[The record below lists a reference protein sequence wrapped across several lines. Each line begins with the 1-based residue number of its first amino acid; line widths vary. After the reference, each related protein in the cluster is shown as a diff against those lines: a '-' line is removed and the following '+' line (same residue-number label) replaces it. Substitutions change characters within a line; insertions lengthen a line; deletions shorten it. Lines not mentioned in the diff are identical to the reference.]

1 MRKLITFI
9 LVLAA
14 VLSLTACM
22 SKEAAELKKQYP
34 QYFGLDASGG
44 LDVVVWQ
51 MSQNSYSFC
60 LLPHSEEQRNWLDKE
75 LTDLKPVSAEQM
87 KIILST
93 YRIDNSKIDICI
105 WQNPISSYIPEDLMG
120 HGGDGPLL
128 AMDYKNKIR
137 RMLSLADNSLKST
150 SRSTSGTS
158 IRIHGRRSS
167 ATRWRCITAGRNLRQ
182 NTAIFT
188 KACSTEIKTI

>member
-51 MSQNSYSFC
+51 MSQNSYSFG

-75 LTDLKPVSAEQM
+75 LTDLKPISAEQM

-93 YRIDNSKIDICI
+93 YRIDSSKIDICI

-137 RMLSLADNSLKST
+137 RMLSLPDNSLKST
-150 SRSTSGTS
+150 SRSTS
-158 IRIHGRRSS
+158 SS
-167 ATRWRCITAGRNLRQ
+167 TAP
-182 NTAIFT
+182 I
-188 KACSTEIKTI
+188 S

>member
-14 VLSLTACM
+14 VLSLTSCM

-34 QYFGLDASGG
+34 QYFG
-44 LDVVVWQ
+44 
-51 MSQNSYSFC
+51 
-60 LLPHSEEQRNWLDKE
+60 DKE

-93 YRIDNSKIDICI
+93 YRIDSSKIDICI

-137 RMLSLADNSLKST
+137 RMLSLPDADMPV
-150 SRSTSGTS
+150 
-158 IRIHGRRSS
+158 SS
-167 ATRWRCITAGRNLRQ
+167 SSSEAH
-182 NTAIFT
+182 
-188 KACSTEIKTI
+188 